1 MDPSRVHW
9 MVEEKT
15 STLDGMKTM
24 TTSVLSRLHEIRE
37 AYARRR
43 SLWRELSE
51 YITADDLNDIEA
63 AVDRCDDDGT
73 DPQTEELRRI
83 LAAQRSL
90 AARGTARRP

>member
-1 MDPSRVHW
+1 
-9 MVEEKT
+9 
-15 STLDGMKTM
+15 M

-63 AVDRCDDDGT
+63 AVDRCDDGET
-73 DPQTEELRRI
+73 SPATEELRRI

-90 AARGTARRP
+90 TTRGVTRRP